1 MSTKKKSREPGLF
14 DAEFRLRKLD
24 TIGDPLQKLTS
35 GINWERFR
43 PLLDKGFQKEEP
55 AKGPGGRPPFDNV
68 LRFKVLVLQSLYNL
82 SDDAMEFQLNDRRTF
97 QRFVGLDDKDAVP
110 DAKTIWA
117 WRETLTNK
125 GTMEKLFNK
134 FWKVLDEEGIKAN
147 TGSIIDATFVDKP
160 RQRNSRDENDEIK
173 NGRIPEDWQ
182 KPENE
187 AKVRQKDIDARWA
200 KKNDETHY
208 GYKSHVKVCKKT
220 KLIKKCVVTAASV
233 HDSQAVGDLV
243 DKSDAGQ
250 TIHADSAYSGEDQI
264 KKIRKV
270 KAIPRIC
277 EKGCRNRAL
286 TEKQKT
292 RNTSLSKTRAR
303 VEHVFGFMTMSMGGL
318 WIRCVGF
325 VRAEAQI
332 ILKSLAYNMRRY
344 CVLARI

>member
-1 MSTKKKSREPGLF
+1 MSTQKKSKQAGLF

-24 TIGDPLQKLTS
+24 TIGDPLNKLTL

-43 PLLDKGFQKEEP
+43 PILEKGFKSDEP
-55 AKGPGGRPPFDNV
+55 AKGPGGRPPFDLL
-68 LRFKVLVLQSLYNL
+68 LRFKVLILQTLYNF
-82 SDDAMEFQLNDRRTF
+82 SDDSMEFQLNDRRTF

-117 WRETLTNK
+117 WRETLTRK
-125 GTMEKLFNK
+125 GTIEKLFNK

-147 TGSIIDATFVDKP
+147 SGSIIDATFVDKP
-160 RQRNSRDENDEIK
+160 RQRNSKEENDEIK
-173 NGRIPEDWQ
+173 DGGIPEDWK

-208 GYKSHVKVCKKT
+208 GYKNHIKVDKKT

-233 HDSQAVGDLV
+233 HDSQAIADLL
-243 DKSDAGQ
+243 DKSDEGK
-250 TIHADSAYSGEDQI
+250 TIYADSAYSGEDQI
-264 KKIRKV
+264 NDIRNA

-277 EKGCRNRAL
+277 EKGCRNRSL
-286 TEKQKT
+286 TKKQMT
-292 RNTSLSKTRAR
+292 RNAKLSKTRAR

-318 WIRCVGF
+318 LIRCVGF

-332 ILKSLAYNMRRY
+332 MMKNLAYNMRRY
-344 CVLARI
+344 CVLSGI